1 MGALSINTF
10 LGGLTM
16 VVGMYYRFGLGIF
29 MMLVEGQ
36 QVYGVTPGG
45 TREFLGPIL
54 KLKALKRA
62 LQAWEVEG

>member
-1 MGALSINTF
+1 
-10 LGGLTM
+10 M

-45 TREFLGPIL
+45 TREFLGSIL